1 MKNVSDKTI
10 GRLSLYRRILN
21 RIKAEGKNN
30 IYSYQLAGFAGGT
43 AAQVRRDL
51 MAIGYSGS
59 PSRGYEI
66 TELTRSLAHFLDA
79 PEGQQAALVGI
90 GNLGRA
96 ILSYFSGRRPK
107 LAISAAFDID
117 PNKVNRLIQGCPC
130 YPVEDIPRI
139 SREKKIDVGVIC
151 VPAAQAQLT
160 ADRLVEGGVKGILN
174 FAPNRLHLP
183 ADVYVEDMD
192 VTTALEKVAYFA
204 RQHPSVKRTLN
215 Q

>member
-107 LAISAAFDID
+107 LAITAAFDID

-130 YPVEDIPRI
+130 FPVEDIPRI

-151 VPAAQAQLT
+151 VP
-160 ADRLVEGGVKGILN
+160 GGPGSAHRRPSGGGWRQRYSE
-174 FAPNRLHLP
+174 FRTEP
-183 ADVYVEDMD
+183 ASPPGRCLCGGYGRDHS
-192 VTTALEKVAYFA
+192 A
-204 RQHPSVKRTLN
+204 
-215 Q
+215 

>member
-96 ILSYFSGRRPK
+96 ILTYFSGRRPK
-107 LAISAAFDID
+107 LVITAAFDID

-130 YPVEDIPRI
+130 YPVEEIARI
-139 SREKKIDVGVIC
+139 TREKKIDVGVIC
-151 VPAAQAQLT
+151 VPANQAQVS

-174 FAPNRLHLP
+174 FAPHRLHLP
-183 ADVYVEDMD
+183 ADVYVEDLDM
-192 VTTALEKVAYFA
+192 TMALEKVAYFA
-204 RQHPSVKRTLN
+204 RQNPSEKRT
-215 Q
+215 